1 MTTGTDIQ
9 GQPNQVAKF
18 LKDTIQIAY
27 VTRDLQAAIDMLGEK
42 VGIRTFMETGAVK
55 SDLGGGAIGELSVA
69 MAYCGNTQYE
79 LIQPISGA
87 VDIHRNGLP
96 TDEGPLLAFHHVSY
110 FARSREDLETVRPI
124 VLGGR
129 KAPVFGEFGEES
141 AFFYVDECPTLGH
154 YVEYQYSEPAYDA
167 LIPRN

>member
-1 MTTGTDIQ
+1 MQRPSRQFG
-9 GQPNQVAKF
+9 KF

-27 VTRDLQAAIDMLGEK
+27 VTHDLEAAIDVLSEK
-42 VGIRTFMETGAVK
+42 VGIRDFMKTGAVEA
-55 SDLGGGAIGELSVA
+55 DLGGGAIGELSVA

-87 VDIHRNGLP
+87 VDVHRNGLP
-96 TDEGPLLAFHHVSY
+96 TDEGSVLVFHHVSY

-124 VLGGR
+124 VLGDR
-129 KAPVFGEFGEES
+129 TAPVFGEFGEES
-141 AFFYVDECPTLGH
+141 AFFYVDERPTLGH